1 MRILLSE
8 NSREKCTRKEKRARR
23 QNRARRGK
31 CANKEKYM
39 IREDV
44 PTSALKH
51 RWFSG
56 RIVACNAIDPGSI
69 DPADATYYLRIKA
82 FLPPIPTLRDQLS

>member
-8 NSREKCTRKEKRARR
+8 NSREKCARR

-31 CANKEKYM
+31 CARKEKYM

-44 PTSALKH
+44 PTSTFKH

-56 RIVACNAIDPGSI
+56 KIVACHAIDPGSK

-82 FLPPIPTLRDQLS
+82 FLPPIPTFRDQLS

>member
-1 MRILLSE
+1 
-8 NSREKCTRKEKRARR
+8 
-23 QNRARRGK
+23 
-31 CANKEKYM
+31 M

-44 PTSALKH
+44 PTSTFKH

-56 RIVACNAIDPGSI
+56 KNVACHAIDPGSI

-82 FLPPIPTLRDQLS
+82 FLPPYQPLETNCHRMANGRISSLVSYIKR